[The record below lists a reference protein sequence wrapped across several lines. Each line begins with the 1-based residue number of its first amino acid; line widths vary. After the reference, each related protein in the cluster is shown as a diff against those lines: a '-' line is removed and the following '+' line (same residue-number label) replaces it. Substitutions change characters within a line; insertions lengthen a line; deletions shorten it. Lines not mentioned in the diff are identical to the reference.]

1 MASGSTNI
9 FRVSADGHTSDR
21 VNGNIFQYGGTLVV
35 LTNAGDAPLTN
46 GSTYTL
52 FGQVGSAYLSS
63 FTTSNLPA
71 LSPGLVWITSNL
83 TVNGSITVTN
93 TSVTPSAPVAAFA
106 VAATNI
112 FVTQTVVFTNTTTGS
127 VTNSAWSFGNGST
140 NTSGVNNVSDTYNT
154 TGTYQVILTA
164 SGTGGSSAATNYIVV
179 YPKPAINK
187 PVLANGSLIFSVSNA
202 VPGATFAILTYTNLA
217 TNVVN
222 WTVATNASFDAN
234 GAFNYTNTPLT
245 NAASFFRLK
254 SPYP

>member
-1 MASGSTNI
+1 
-9 FRVSADGHTSDR
+9 
-21 VNGNIFQYGGTLVV
+21 
-35 LTNAGDAPLTN
+35 
-46 GSTYTL
+46 
-52 FGQVGSAYLSS
+52 
-63 FTTSNLPA
+63 
-71 LSPGLVWITSNL
+71 
-83 TVNGSITVTN
+83 
-93 TSVTPSAPVAAFA
+93 
-106 VAATNI
+106 
-112 FVTQTVVFTNTTTGS
+112 
-127 VTNSAWSFGNGST
+127 
-140 NTSGVNNVSDTYNT
+140 VSDTYTNANSVNM
-154 TGTYQVILTA
+154 VILTA
-164 SGTGGSSAATNYIVV
+164 SGAGGSSAATNYIVV